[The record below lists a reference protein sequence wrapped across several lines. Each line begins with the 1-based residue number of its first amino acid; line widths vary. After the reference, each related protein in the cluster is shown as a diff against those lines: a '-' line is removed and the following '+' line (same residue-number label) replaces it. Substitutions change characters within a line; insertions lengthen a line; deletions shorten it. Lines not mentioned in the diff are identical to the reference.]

1 MFLTY
6 VHLSEILSRRS
17 TLSRFL
23 SKIFLK
29 LYNSVQL
36 LIRREKE
43 KHETADQ
50 CSNPVYV
57 LCPANDYDLF
67 HYMSQ

>member
-1 MFLTY
+1 MLLTY

-43 KHETADQ
+43 KHETADAAIRFMYSVRQ
-50 CSNPVYV
+50 TTTICSTI
-57 LCPANDYDLF
+57 
-67 HYMSQ
+67 